1 MTKEERAEK
10 WFRNIPNAETIDLE
24 TRMEI
29 CSKVAKKMVL
39 VFFAVFALEFV
50 LLSLIVGDDF
60 FNGLADFVNSLIGG
74 SHNRGSRNVAV
85 IVAAIVCAPLFA
97 LPLIVTL
104 VFKKK
109 AIASAVNRALG
120 ITNKGETRGHGATD
134 KGWEQQNGW
143 METGYPDR
151 YMVVDDTTIEG
162 VTPKGVR
169 QQLAALNPGS
179 YKNLLTWAHIP
190 IIANYDV
197 LNNNPA
203 AELQSW
209 EVIMT
214 YLIEKRTDAEN

>member
-10 WFRNIPNAETIDLE
+10 WFRNIPNAEAIDLE
-24 TRMEI
+24 TRIEI

-39 VFFAVFALEFV
+39 VFFAVFALELV

-60 FNGLADFVNSLIGG
+60 FNGLADFVNNLVGD
-74 SHNRGSRNVAV
+74 SHSRGSRNVAI

-97 LPLIVTL
+97 LHLIAAL

-109 AIASAVNRALG
+109 AIASAVNRTLG
-120 ITNKGETRGHGATD
+120 ITNKGEMHGYGATD
-134 KGWEQQNGW
+134 KGWEQLIGW

-151 YMVVDDTTIEG
+151 DMVVDDTTIEG

-190 IIANYDV
+190 IIASYDV

-209 EVIMT
+209 KVIMT